1 MQRFRHF
8 SVCLMAGLAAGL
20 AACTTLERPDVT
32 YPAFGDLRP
41 AGFDHIRMLSDDPDL
56 KAGLEADLRQEGI
69 PDRDPLQILALSG
82 GGADGAFGAG
92 VLLGW
97 TKRGD
102 RPEFRVV
109 TGVSTGALIA
119 PFAFLGP
126 DYDDKLKEAYTSGAA
141 EKLGKSRGLLSIFTP
156 GVLSANN
163 LQALV
168 ETYVDTDMVI
178 AIAREQARGRSLL
191 VATTNL
197 DTQSGIVWDI
207 GAIARAAVDAGSPER
222 LIAGRDL
229 IRQVLVASSA
239 VPGAFAPVMID
250 VERRTPQGV
259 ATFSEMHVDGGV
271 TLPFF
276 ILPESLLNWEV
287 PRDLFSGGH
296 VYVLVNGKIS
306 PQPAVTPYNAL
317 SIMARSLDTLTK
329 AQARGTLIA
338 VEGFV
343 QRNDMQLSFVSLP
356 DEFTEG
362 GMLAFEADSM
372 RRVFYYGFQLGASD
386 RLWAPA
392 TPAPPQ

>member
-1 MQRFRHF
+1 MRMRP
-8 SVCLMAGLAAGL
+8 AGLKFATILAGL
-20 AACTTLERPDVT
+20 VIGLSACTTLERPDVN
-32 YPAFGDLRP
+32 YPSFTDLSLN
-41 AGFDHIRMLSDDPDL
+41 GFDDIRMRSGDVGL
-56 KAGLEADLRQEGI
+56 KTELEADLRREFRQNRE
-69 PDRDPLQILALSG
+69 PLHILALSG

-126 DYDDKLKEAYTSGAA
+126 DYDEKLKEAYTSGVADN
-141 EKLGKSRGLLSIFTP
+141 LRKSRGLLSIFTP
-156 GVLSANN
+156 GVLSTNN
-163 LQALV
+163 LQGLV
-168 ETYVDTDMVI
+168 DTYVDTQMVRD
-178 AIAREQARGRSLL
+178 IAREQAKGRSLL

-207 GAIARAAVDAGSPER
+207 GAIAKSAVDSKSPEQIIR
-222 LIAGRDL
+222 GRDL
-229 IRQVLVASSA
+229 IRKVLVASAS

-250 VERRTPQGV
+250 VDRQTPQGIEP
-259 ATFSEMHVDGGV
+259 FSEMHVDGGV

-276 ILPESLLNWEV
+276 VLPESLLNWEV

-296 VYVLVNGKIS
+296 IYVLINGKIS
-306 PQPAVTPYNAL
+306 PQPSVTPYNAIN
-317 SIMARSLDTLTK
+317 IMSRSLETLTK
-329 AQARGTLIA
+329 AQARSNLIA
-338 VEGFV
+338 VEGFA
-343 QRNDMQLSFVSLP
+343 QRNGMDIGVVSLP

-386 RLWAPA
+386 KLWAKTEPA
-392 TPAPPQ
+392 Q

>member
-1 MQRFRHF
+1 MGW
-8 SVCLMAGLAAGL
+8 CGIKGLALLTGL
-20 AACTTLERPDVT
+20 LVALSGCTTLERPDVN
-32 YPAFGDLRP
+32 YPEFKDLRP
-41 AGFDHIRMLSDDPDL
+41 AGFANARRLSNDPEM
-56 KAGLEADLRQEGI
+56 KARLEADLRKELSAHRG
-69 PDRDPLQILALSG
+69 PLDVLALSG

-126 DYDDKLKEAYTSGAA
+126 DYDDRLKEAYTSGVADN
-141 EKLGKSRGLLSIFTP
+141 LRKSRGLLSVFTP

-168 ETYVDTDMVI
+168 DTYVDTDMVI
-178 AIAREQARGRSLL
+178 AIAREHARGRSLL

-207 GAIARAAVDAGSPER
+207 GLIALEAVEAGSPQR
-222 LIAGRDL
+222 LIEGRDL
-229 IRQVLVASSA
+229 IRQVLVASSS
-239 VPGAFAPVMID
+239 VPAAFAPVMID
-250 VERRTPQGV
+250 VQRRTPEGV
-259 ATFSEMHVDGGV
+259 QTFSEMHVDGGV
-271 TLPFF
+271 TMPFF
-276 ILPESLLNWEV
+276 ILPESLLNWNV
-287 PRDLFSGGH
+287 PADLVAGGH
-296 VYVLVNGKIS
+296 IYVLINGKIS
-306 PQPAVTPYNAL
+306 PQPSVTPYNSI
-317 SIMARSLDTLTK
+317 SIMARSLDTMTK

-338 VEGFV
+338 VEGFAL
-343 QRNDMQLSFVSLP
+343 RNNMTFDMVSLP

-386 RLWAPA
+386 RLWAKPV
-392 TPAPPQ
+392 Q

>member
-1 MQRFRHF
+1 MRRAQQIWGVMLAGLM
-8 SVCLMAGLAAGL
+8 VCLS
-20 AACTTLERPDVT
+20 ACTTLERPDVN
-32 YPAFGDLRP
+32 YPAFSDLQP
-41 AGFDHIRMLSDDPDL
+41 EGFGGVRMLSTDPDL
-56 KAGLEADLRQEGI
+56 KQTLEADMRKSPRTDSERLH
-69 PDRDPLQILALSG
+69 ILALSG

-102 RPEFRVV
+102 RPQFRVV

-119 PFAFLGP
+119 PFAYLGP
-126 DYDDKLKEAYTSGAA
+126 EYDEKLKDAYTSGIADN
-141 EKLGKSRGLLSIFTP
+141 LRKSRGLLSIFTP

-168 ETYVDTDMVI
+168 EAYVDTDMVT
-178 AIAREQARGRSLL
+178 AIAREHAKGRSLL

-207 GAIARAAVDAGSPER
+207 GAIAEAAVKDATPER
-222 LIAGRDL
+222 LVEGRDL
-229 IRQVLVASSA
+229 IRQVLVASAS

-250 VERRTPQGV
+250 MRRQTPKGVEK
-259 ATFSEMHVDGGV
+259 FSEMHVDGGV

-276 ILPESLLNWEV
+276 VLPESLLNWEV

-296 VYVLVNGKIS
+296 IYVLINGKIS
-306 PQPAVTPYNAL
+306 PQPAVTPYNSI

-329 AQARGTLIA
+329 AQARSNLIA
-338 VEGFV
+338 VEGFAL
-343 QRNDMQLSFVSLP
+343 RNDMNIGVVSLP
-356 DEFTEG
+356 DEFIEG

-372 RRVFYYGFQLGASD
+372 RRVFYYGFQLGASE
-386 RLWAPA
+386 RLWAAPA
-392 TPAPPQ
+392 Q

>member
-1 MQRFRHF
+1 MKFA
-8 SVCLMAGLAAGL
+8 VIITGLMIGLS
-20 AACTTLERPDVT
+20 ACTTLERPDVN
-32 YPAFGDLRP
+32 YPAFSDLSLK
-41 AGFDHIRMLSDDPDL
+41 GFENVRMLSNDSSL
-56 KAGLEADLRQEGI
+56 KAELEADLRKEFKQNRE
-69 PDRDPLQILALSG
+69 PLHILALSG

-126 DYDDKLKEAYTSGAA
+126 DYDEKLKEAYISGVADN
-141 EKLGKSRGLLSIFTP
+141 LRKSRGVMSIFTP

-168 ETYVDTDMVI
+168 DTYVDEEMVT
-178 AIAREQARGRSLL
+178 AIAREHSRGRSLL

-197 DTQSGIVWDI
+197 DSQSGIVWDI
-207 GAIARAAVDAGSPER
+207 GAIAKSAVDAKSPE
-222 LIAGRDL
+222 AMTKGRDL
-229 IRQVLVASSA
+229 IRKVLVASAS

-250 VERRTPQGV
+250 VERQTPHGKEL
-259 ATFSEMHVDGGV
+259 FSEMHVDGGV
-271 TLPFF
+271 TMPFF
-276 ILPESLLNWEV
+276 VLPEALLNWDV

-296 VYVLVNGKIS
+296 IYVLINGKIS
-306 PQPAVTPYNAL
+306 PQPAVTPYNAIN
-317 SIMARSLDTLTK
+317 IMTRSLDTLTK
-329 AQARGTLIA
+329 AQARSNLIA
-338 VEGFV
+338 VEGFAM
-343 QRNDMQLSFVSLP
+343 RNGMELGLVSLP
-356 DEFTEG
+356 DEFAEG

-386 RLWAPA
+386 KLWAPA
-392 TPAPPQ
+392 EPSQ